1 MGDIWVISDTHW
13 QHQNILNFTDSNTG
27 KPIRPGFSD
36 ITHMNEYMVEKWNSV
51 VKPGDKVYHLGDVVM
66 GKAPEDWMAKNW
78 PRLHGK
84 KTLIVGNHDDIKMH
98 AKGGWWSNI
107 HMWRVLPDFGL
118 LLTHVPVHKSNIKTY
133 NKYIF
138 SNSKYTFLRENM
150 ILRYISN
157 ILLPKNYFLN
167 VHGHI
172 HQNPSPKGPYKNVSV
187 EAIAYTPVNIENL
200 RIR

>member
-1 MGDIWVISDTHW
+1 MGDIWVISDSHW

-36 ITHMNEYMVEKWNSV
+36 VTHMNEYMIEKWNSR

-66 GKAPEDWMAKNW
+66 GKNPEDWMAKNW

-98 AKGGWWSNI
+98 AKGGWWSNV
-107 HMWRVLPDFGL
+107 HMWRMLPDFGL
-118 LLTHVPVHKSNIKTY
+118 LLTHVPVHESNIKIY
-133 NKYIF
+133 VAEDEEDAGKVQK
-138 SNSKYTFLRENM
+138 S
-150 ILRYISN
+150 
-157 ILLPKNYFLN
+157 FLN

-187 EAIAYTPVNIENL
+187 EAIAYTPVNIETL